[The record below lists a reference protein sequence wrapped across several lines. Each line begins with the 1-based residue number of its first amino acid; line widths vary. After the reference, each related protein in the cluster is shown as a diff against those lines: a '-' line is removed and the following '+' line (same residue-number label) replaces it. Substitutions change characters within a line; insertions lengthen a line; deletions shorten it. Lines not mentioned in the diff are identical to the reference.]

1 MTFAE
6 IQQAVGANPA
16 LLTEIAQ
23 GFGKDIIPVITGN
36 DDLVKEVVPKLSSR
50 GFIVRSADEE
60 KSFLTSYLQRND
72 VRDGIVAP
80 AIKDLHDRYDND
92 IFELTGERKGANEKT
107 YDFLKRKI
115 TEIKASKIEDPV
127 LKEQLTTLQR
137 SLEDKEKNH
146 KKVVEDIESKYF
158 GREIDLNVSLA
169 LDKVNIAVPA
179 QLKSDDEIQSYV
191 NSQKQ
196 MMKRDFLSSL
206 TAKKDNDGNIVFY
219 EGDKQMMSTTD
230 GKPLKASDLIQQ
242 RYGYYI
248 AKDSGR
254 QQGGAGSGGNGGQS
268 TFSTKEEVYNALVAR
283 NMKPLTKEFND
294 EYAKIISEQ
303 KITK

>member
-23 GFGKDIIPVITGN
+23 GFGKEIIPIITGS

-60 KSFLTSYLQRND
+60 KSYLSSYLQRND
-72 VRDGIVAP
+72 IRDSIVSP

-137 SLEDKEKNH
+137 SLEDKEKTH
-146 KKVVEDIESKYF
+146 KRTVEEIESKYF

-169 LDKVNIAVPA
+169 LDKVNIAVPS
-179 QLKSDDEIQSYV
+179 QLKTDDEIQTYV
-191 NSQKQ
+191 NSQKS
-196 MMKRDFLSSL
+196 MMKRDFISSL

-219 EGDKQMMSTTD
+219 EGDKQLISNTD
-230 GKPLKASDLIQQ
+230 GKPLKASDIISQ
-242 RYGYYI
+242 RYGFYI

-254 QQGGAGSGGNGGQS
+254 QQGGAGSGGNGGTS
-268 TFSTKEEVYNALVAR
+268 TFTTKEEVFKHLEGKGF
-283 NMKPLTKEFND
+283 KPLTKAFND
-294 EYAKIISEQ
+294 EALKIINEH